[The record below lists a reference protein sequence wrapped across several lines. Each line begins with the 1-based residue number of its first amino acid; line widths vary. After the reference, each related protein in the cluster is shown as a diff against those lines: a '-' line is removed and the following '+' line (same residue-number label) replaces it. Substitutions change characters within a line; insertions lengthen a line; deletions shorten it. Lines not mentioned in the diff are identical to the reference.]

1 MKVIAKLVM
10 VYNATLKHY
19 YRLRGTKRE
28 VSPDDLGLTCERE
41 NMCLIGKPIFPNTLV
56 TCMFWDLMN
65 KKGPSSIVE
74 EILNFSSLDYRNLPD
89 GNSASLSDLKNRYIK
104 MFTREPSKKRWE
116 KWEKYLR
123 NNYSRLDNSDL
134 VEGMKKL
141 HELAVIYK
149 NAKKKQDTAAST
161 SVHTS
166 QPYPIT
172 QHAMKKMEKHKQK
185 ILKCNKELGT
195 LFSFHDSFLNIP
207 PKRIYQKETYCLD
220 LLFIVQTFLNEKKG
234 YSIYGPHGYQL
245 PITVNEMIVIAG
257 KVFQYNNAVSRFQK
271 LVETNKR
278 EAYTYAIDKGLTY
291 FRENGQRVV
300 GDYIELTQDRNQ
312 LLKFVFIDLLQKE
325 PSLFLKIIIEKKLP
339 PRVF

>member
-1 MKVIAKLVM
+1 
-10 VYNATLKHY
+10 
-19 YRLRGTKRE
+19 
-28 VSPDDLGLTCERE
+28 
-41 NMCLIGKPIFPNTLV
+41 
-56 TCMFWDLMN
+56 
-65 KKGPSSIVE
+65 
-74 EILNFSSLDYRNLPD
+74 
-89 GNSASLSDLKNRYIK
+89 
-104 MFTREPSKKRWE
+104 
-116 KWEKYLR
+116 
-123 NNYSRLDNSDL
+123 
-134 VEGMKKL
+134 
-141 HELAVIYK
+141 
-149 NAKKKQDTAAST
+149 
-161 SVHTS
+161 
-166 QPYPIT
+166 
-172 QHAMKKMEKHKQK
+172 MEKHKQK

-339 PRVF
+339 PRVFQMCKMFYAINADSDRYTVEQMYDEIMQETGIILKQSDDERSRNNHFLRDLRKLRELFSEEVYMHTTFTYPINDDQKETIRQAKTALQTKRVLTDVVYIPDRDEALKSKKYPSSKGQYTKN